1 MMNPM
6 KRLIFAFFLV
16 GAFSMSGCA
25 LKKMMKM
32 ADEQNLTVTPSP
44 LEVHSDTV
52 SFEVSATLPP
62 KMLKKDHIY
71 AIDLE
76 YQYNGQSVELERIEF
91 AANDFP
97 NSNEESPRMTESF
110 SFPYNDDIGNG
121 NLVAQGVGISTK
133 SGKEL
138 TSDEL
143 PIAEG
148 LITTS
153 QLVDKNFDVAYADHG
168 YNTGEELEPTYVEFY
183 FTQGSSYLRPSE
195 RRSDRGD
202 FLQAFIAEKNVT
214 RTVSITGTHS
224 PEGPERI
231 NANLSENRAEVIEEW
246 YRDMMERYDYKGAA
260 DEISFILKDVVE
272 DWTEFKEKLA
282 DYDEISQEQKSQ
294 ILEIVNGSG
303 SFEEKEDALHRL
315 PSYNQIFRDI
325 YPELRAARTEILT
338 VMDKKS
344 EAEISV
350 LSKQVANN
358 QVDSDTL
365 SIEEMMYGA
374 TLTPSLSE
382 KEAIYKSAA
391 SKADSWNAHANLGG
405 VYLQQAMG
413 AGSQSQMNS
422 LLEQATT
429 QFELANRKEENAA
442 SYINLAIIN
451 MLQDNPV
458 KAAEL
463 IEEAEG
469 MTASTNT
476 VTSALN
482 QVKGIIEIARAEYDQ
497 AITSLARAE
506 ESAVNLYNKGL
517 AHILSEDY
525 QNATNAL
532 EDAIEMDD
540 DYAWAYY
547 ALAIA
552 NARMGDENDVYSN
565 LTKAVSMVPD
575 LRERALNDLEF
586 RNVSGTDAFRNA
598 IR

>member
-1 MMNPM
+1 M